1 MRTDSLV
8 LRRATDKDIPLIR
21 SLAEQIWRVS
31 YSGMI
36 SEGQIGYMLEWM
48 YSVARLGDEF
58 RGGVRYEIVSQQ
70 GMTIGYLATARTEA
84 AVVLHLHKLYLL
96 PEKQGCGLG
105 HLLLAHTETLA
116 RQQGC
121 EVIEL
126 RVNKENARALRAY
139 YRAGFTWVESVVVE
153 IGGGYVMDDFIL
165 RKKVS

>member
-1 MRTDSLV
+1 MKKDSVV
-8 LRRATDKDIPLIR
+8 LRMATDEDIPLIR
-21 SLAEQIWRVS
+21 SLAEQIWRAC

-36 SEGQIGYMLEWM
+36 SEGQIVYMLDWM
-48 YSVARLGDEF
+48 YSAARLGDDC
-58 RGGVRYEIVSQQ
+58 RGGGRYEIVSQQ
-70 GMTIGYLATARTEA
+70 GVTIGYLATVRAESS
-84 AVVLHLHKLYLL
+84 AVLQLNKLYLL

-105 HLLLAHTETLA
+105 QLLLAHTETLA

-139 YRAGFTWVESVVVE
+139 YRAGFTWAESVVVD

-165 RKKVS
+165 RKKVK